1 MGTHDAGPGEPVFPA
16 TGQPETGPPEPVLFI
31 LAFDHRSVLNR
42 MYAKDGHLDAD
53 QVREMKSIVVDAVL
67 QSAGYVR
74 ALPGARPGIL
84 LDEETGGR
92 DFPRIRSSGIM
103 ISTPI
108 ERSGAPTFVLDHGD
122 RFLERLGV
130 ISPDHAKA
138 LVFLNPESGP
148 GYLDQVKRLA
158 DALASVHRAGH
169 RIMLEVVVPPT
180 AEQLAR
186 VAGNDLVF
194 DQEIRPALVCRTIT
208 DCYGAGMRPE
218 LWKLEGFET
227 AADYAATAQTIR
239 SFDPDARSI
248 VLGRGADEARVNGW
262 LTLAAATAGFAGFA
276 IGRSIWDPGL
286 RSWSGGE
293 CSRGDAVAQIAG
305 RYRRFADLYHAAAR
319 AGVAAQAGP

>member
-1 MGTHDAGPGEPVFPA
+1 MGTDGAGSGEPVFPSA
-16 TGQPETGPPEPVLFI
+16 GQREAGPPDPALFI

-42 MYAKDGHLDAD
+42 MYARNGHLDPG
-53 QVREMKSIVVDAVL
+53 QVREMKSMVVDAVL
-67 QSAGYVR
+67 QMAGHVR
-74 ALPGARPGIL
+74 ALAGARPGIL
-84 LDEETGGR
+84 MDEETGGR
-92 DFPRIRSSGIM
+92 DFARIRSGGIL

-122 RFLERLGV
+122 RFLERLGT

-158 DALASVHRAGH
+158 DALASVGRAGH

-186 VAGNDLVF
+186 VAGDDLGF
-194 DQEIRPALVCRTIT
+194 DREIRPALVRRTIT
-208 DCYGAGMRPE
+208 DCYGAGMRPD

-227 AADYAATAQTIR
+227 AGDYGATAETIR

-248 VLGRGADEARVNGW
+248 VLGRGADEARVDGW

-286 RSWSGGE
+286 RSWFGGA

-319 AGVAAQAGP
+319 AGVTSQAGS